1 MNSLSKYRKPDSQ
14 IKNRVGTS
22 VLIDRDQLRF
32 IKKQNL
38 NLSEFVRDCIE
49 DLKNKIIKGNEK

>member
-1 MNSLSKYRKPDSQ
+1 MNTLNKYKKPDSQ
-14 IKNRVGTS
+14 VKNRVGTS
-22 VLIDRDQLRF
+22 ILIDRDQLRF

-49 DLKNKIIKGNEK
+49 DLKNKIIKENEK